1 MTELK
6 GLKRNTLA
14 DRDVITTDLRQLS
27 FNAWIAAQ
35 GGLFSR
41 LSRLSATPATQGEC
55 SKCST
60 VEHPSQPELGVDHD

>member
-14 DRDVITTDLRQLS
+14 DCDGITTDLRQLG

-35 GGLFSR
+35 GDLFSR
-41 LSRLSATPATQGEC
+41 LSRLSTTPDTQGQC

-60 VEHPSQPELGVDHD
+60 VEHFNQPETEVGND